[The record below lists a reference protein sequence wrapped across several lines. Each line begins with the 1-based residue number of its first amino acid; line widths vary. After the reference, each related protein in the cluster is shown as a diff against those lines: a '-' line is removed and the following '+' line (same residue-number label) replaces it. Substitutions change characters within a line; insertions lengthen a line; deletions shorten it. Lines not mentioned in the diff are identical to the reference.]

1 MQQIQQAE
9 TKVIPGGTNII
20 KATDTSSRSIPT
32 QMVVTPL
39 RVETPHSPR
48 QPTIPNPILNSMGEV
63 KGVEVDHHHHPSQD
77 QATNGK
83 SVMTALQSIGRMR
96 SITLCE

>member
-9 TKVIPGGTNII
+9 TKVIPEDTNII

-32 QMVVTPL
+32 QMAVTPL
-39 RVETPHSPR
+39 RVETLHSLR
-48 QPTIPNPILNSMGEV
+48 QPTNPKPILNSMGEV
-63 KGVEVDHHHHPSQD
+63 KGVEVDHHHPSKD

>member
-9 TKVIPGGTNII
+9 TKVIPEGTNII

-48 QPTIPNPILNSMGEV
+48 QPTNPNPILNSMGEV
-63 KGVEVDHHHHPSQD
+63 KGVEVDHHHPSKD

>member
-1 MQQIQQAE
+1 MMKIE
-9 TKVIPGGTNII
+9 I
-20 KATDTSSRSIPT
+20 KIVLFLFPNRATDTSSRSIPT

-48 QPTIPNPILNSMGEV
+48 QPTNPILNSMGEV
-63 KGVEVDHHHHPSQD
+63 KGVEVDHHHPSKD

-83 SVMTALQSIGRMR
+83 SVMTALQR
-96 SITLCE
+96 

>member
-1 MQQIQQAE
+1 MKMMKIE
-9 TKVIPGGTNII
+9 I
-20 KATDTSSRSIPT
+20 KIVPFLFPNRATDSSSRSIPT

-48 QPTIPNPILNSMGEV
+48 QPTNPNPILNSMGEV
-63 KGVEVDHHHHPSQD
+63 KGVEVDHHHPSKD

-83 SVMTALQSIGRMR
+83 SVMTALQR
-96 SITLCE
+96 

>member
-9 TKVIPGGTNII
+9 TKVIPEGTNII

-48 QPTIPNPILNSMGEV
+48 QPTNPNPIFSSMGEV
-63 KGVEVDHHHHPSQD
+63 KGVEVDHHHPSKD

>member
-9 TKVIPGGTNII
+9 TKVIPEGTNII

-48 QPTIPNPILNSMGEV
+48 QPTNPILNSMGEV
-63 KGVEVDHHHHPSQD
+63 KGVEVDHHHPSKD